1 MRRALSRLREL
12 RRLSERVR
20 SLLCD
25 RIAQKMPTA

>member
-12 RRLSERVR
+12 RRPSERVR
-20 SLLCD
+20 SLLRD